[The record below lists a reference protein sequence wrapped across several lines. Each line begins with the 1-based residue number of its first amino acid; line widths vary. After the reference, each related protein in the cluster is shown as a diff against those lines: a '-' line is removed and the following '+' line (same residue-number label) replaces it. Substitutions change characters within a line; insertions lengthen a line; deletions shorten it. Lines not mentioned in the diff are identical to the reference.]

1 MSEIIE
7 EQNKVIISLLA
18 RSVIGIQQIE
28 KIVRSGKKKGEPDKF
43 VLAYNALDGTTS
55 GVDLAKIVGISQ
67 PGMVSVLQT
76 WENEGI
82 IYKAGKSGRYVGLLK
97 IPLKKKSSTKKKT
110 DILKERDKV
119 ENGEQEKDRQD

>member
-1 MSEIIE
+1 MSEILE

-18 RSVIGIQQIE
+18 RSTIGVEHIE
-28 KIVRSGKKKGEPDKF
+28 KIVRGGKKKGNPDKF

-82 IYKAGKSGRYVGLLK
+82 IYKVGKSGRYAGLLN
-97 IPLKKKSSTKKKT
+97 IPVKKKT
-110 DILKERDKV
+110 SQNKGDK
-119 ENGEQEKDRQD
+119 NGQ

>member
-1 MSEIIE
+1 MTEILE
-7 EQNKVIISLLA
+7 EQNKIIISLLA

-28 KIVRSGKKKGEPDKF
+28 KIVRSGKKKGDPDKF

-82 IYKAGKSGRYVGLLK
+82 IYKVGKTGRYAGLLK
-97 IPLKKKSSTKKKT
+97 IPLKKRVSNKKKLGN
-110 DILKERDKV
+110 IKERDKV
-119 ENGEQEKDRQD
+119 DHGEQETS

>member
-28 KIVRSGKKKGEPDKF
+28 KIVRGGKKKGEPDKF

-82 IYKAGKSGRYVGLLK
+82 IYKVGKSGRYAGLLN
-97 IPLKKKSSTKKKT
+97 IPVKKKT
-110 DILKERDKV
+110 SRSKGDK
-119 ENGEQEKDRQD
+119 NGQ